1 MIEQNVV
8 CDNATYP
15 SLGSTHSKSYPWS
28 RLTHMTTPEARARIH
43 IDARLHQAGW
53 LVQDVSALN
62 LGAGTGVAVRES
74 AI

>member
-1 MIEQNVV
+1 
-8 CDNATYP
+8 
-15 SLGSTHSKSYPWS
+15 
-28 RLTHMTTPEARARIH
+28 MTTPEARSRIH
-43 IDARLHQAGW
+43 IDAHLLQAGW